1 VLACVSLAVG
11 RNISLEGDVEGLVQP
26 VPLSGD
32 DCVTHILYPHLL
44 FEFLAVNHRRQFL
57 QYMAS
62 TQRELAD
69 FWEGLLR
76 SPYGVRLRAHPHI
89 RGLNIEDLSLC
100 IPLTV
105 HGDAAPYG
113 KRRSTLLVQ
122 WGPFLGTVGLH
133 VHEHGSGSVRWLR
146 VHNQHENKSGRGGGE
161 GRGAG
166 LRVRIAGARCI
177 LDPSRRYMCSPGR
190 GPERCCRLF
199 AFSYAKHLG
208 STLQSKSAW
217 QHLFWSLSALAEGTG
232 KHLSAQRAKPLIYAC
247 CSSTIDGRCLHTYVC
262 LGVHPHKGLDGCPL
276 HPDHPL
282 YKFRGMPLASA
293 AAHRIYRAVLIFGK
307 GDAEFW
313 ANECGLPHWNNPEPC
328 GSFSCGFTLS
338 GPGFGRMLVGKGWL
352 RGVCPQCE
360 NHSFKADAAATKQT
374 EHSRTSGTPPLG
386 GKPSTTKQHSRPDL
400 PLTSIHLSSAL
411 FAAAC
416 ICGGWTGYMLWITM
430 GYRHM
435 RSATF

>member
-1 VLACVSLAVG
+1 MLACVSLAVG

-122 WGPFLGTVGLH
+122 WGPVLGTVGLH

-146 VHNQHENKSGRGGGE
+146 VHNQHENKSGRGGGRGE
-161 GRGAG
+161 GRGCELG
-166 LRVRIAGARCI
+166 SPELGAFWTRLEDTCAHQVAAPNVVAACLLSRMPST
-177 LDPSRRYMCSPGR
+177 LDRRCSPN
-190 GPERCCRLF
+190 RL
-199 AFSYAKHLG
+199 G
-208 STLQSKSAW
+208 N
-217 QHLFWSLSALAEGTG
+217 
-232 KHLSAQRAKPLIYAC
+232 IC
-247 CSSTIDGRCLHTYVC
+247 
-262 LGVHPHKGLDGCPL
+262 
-276 HPDHPL
+276 
-282 YKFRGMPLASA
+282 
-293 AAHRIYRAVLIFGK
+293 
-307 GDAEFW
+307 
-313 ANECGLPHWNNPEPC
+313 
-328 GSFSCGFTLS
+328 
-338 GPGFGRMLVGKGWL
+338 FGRYL
-352 RGVCPQCE
+352 RWQKVQV
-360 NHSFKADAAATKQT
+360 NT
-374 EHSRTSGTPPLG
+374 
-386 GKPSTTKQHSRPDL
+386 
-400 PLTSIHLSSAL
+400 
-411 FAAAC
+411 
-416 ICGGWTGYMLWITM
+416 
-430 GYRHM
+430 
-435 RSATF
+435 